1 MRGKAKI
8 MNNITMEQRKDA
20 LNKII
25 SSEDFENTVDK
36 IIENKMS
43 YYNWLKNNIKPKQL
57 LNCEDIDFS
66 FNYAL
71 NYVYRCMLMD
81 NENKTY
87 VVYFIRNKYNGLLKI
102 GKTNDLQRRIN
113 EIESCFN
120 FLGLD
125 TNELVV
131 EAMSYCPYGMN
142 NGKVETYYHNLFKE
156 KRKIGEWFDVSY
168 DELLNSLFVDYIIN
182 GVLVTVEDTYYFPN
196 GVKKLKLAENDYKL
210 LKKEVTNEL
219 KEKVS
224 KQLGI
229 LNTDISNIFNRNNNI
244 TYSEDLFNY
253 IMSLNSSNDTNL
265 DNKIKK
271 DIENILSF
279 IDYDD

>member
-1 MRGKAKI
+1 

-25 SSEDFENTVDK
+25 SSEDFETAVDK
-36 IIENKMS
+36 IIENKMY
-43 YYNWLKNNIKPKQL
+43 YYNWLKNNINPKQL

-66 FNYAL
+66 FSYAL
-71 NYVYRCMLMD
+71 DYVYRCMLMD
-81 NENKTY
+81 SEHKTS

-102 GKTNDLQRRIN
+102 GKTNSLQRRIN
-113 EIESCFN
+113 EIENCFN

-125 TNELVV
+125 TNELAV
-131 EAMSYCPYGMN
+131 EAISYCPYGMN

-168 DELLNSLFVDYIIN
+168 DELLDSLFVNYIIN

-229 LNTDISNIFNRNNNI
+229 LNTDIYNIFNRNNNI

>member
-1 MRGKAKI
+1 

-25 SSEDFENTVDK
+25 SSKDFENTVDK

-71 NYVYRCMLMD
+71 DYVYRCMLMD
-81 NENKTY
+81 SEHKTS

-125 TNELVV
+125 TNELAV
-131 EAMSYCPYGMN
+131 EAISYCPYGMN

-182 GVLVTVEDTYYFPN
+182 GVLVTVEDTYDFPN

-219 KEKVS
+219 KEKIS

-229 LNTDISNIFNRNNNI
+229 LNTDIYNIFNRNNNI

-253 IMSLNSSNDTNL
+253 IMSLNSTNDTNL

>member
-1 MRGKAKI
+1 
-8 MNNITMEQRKDA
+8 MNNITMEQRKDV

-71 NYVYRCMLMD
+71 DYVYRCMLMD
-81 NENKTY
+81 SEHKTS

-125 TNELVV
+125 TNELAV
-131 EAMSYCPYGMN
+131 EAISYCPYGMN
-142 NGKVETYYHNLFKE
+142 NDKVETYYHNLFKE

-182 GVLVTVEDTYYFPN
+182 GVLVTVEDTYDFPN

-219 KEKVS
+219 KEKIS

-229 LNTDISNIFNRNNNI
+229 LNTDIYNIFNRNNNI

>member
-1 MRGKAKI
+1 

-25 SSEDFENTVDK
+25 SSKDFENTVDK

-71 NYVYRCMLMD
+71 DYVYRCMLMD
-81 NENKTY
+81 SKHKTS

-125 TNELVV
+125 TNELAV
-131 EAMSYCPYGMN
+131 EAISYCPYGMN

-168 DELLNSLFVDYIIN
+168 DELLDSLFVNYIIN
-182 GVLVTVEDTYYFPN
+182 GVLVTVEDTYDFPN

-210 LKKEVTNEL
+210 LKKEVENEL

-229 LNTDISNIFNRNNNI
+229 LNTDIFNIFNRNNDI

>member
-1 MRGKAKI
+1 

-25 SSEDFENTVDK
+25 SSEDFENAVDK

-71 NYVYRCMLMD
+71 DYVYRCMLMD
-81 NENKTY
+81 SEHKTS

-125 TNELVV
+125 TNELAV
-131 EAMSYCPYGMN
+131 EAISYCPYGMN

-229 LNTDISNIFNRNNNI
+229 LNTDIYNIFNRNNNI

>member
-25 SSEDFENTVDK
+25 SSEDFENAVDK
-36 IIENKMS
+36 IIENKMY
-43 YYNWLKNNIKPKQL
+43 YYNWLKNNINPKQL

-81 NENKTY
+81 SEHKTS

-102 GKTNDLQRRIN
+102 GKTNSLQRRIN
-113 EIESCFN
+113 EIENCFN

-125 TNELVV
+125 TNELAV
-131 EAMSYCPYGMN
+131 EAISYCPYGMN

-182 GVLVTVEDTYYFPN
+182 GVLVTVEDTYDFPN

-253 IMSLNSSNDTNL
+253 IMSLNSSSDTNL

>member
-1 MRGKAKI
+1 
-8 MNNITMEQRKDA
+8 MNNITMEQRKDV

-43 YYNWLKNNIKPKQL
+43 YYNWLKNNIK
-57 LNCEDIDFS
+57 LNCGDIDFS

-71 NYVYRCMLMD
+71 DYVYRCMLMD
-81 NENKTY
+81 SEHKSSI
-87 VVYFIRNKYNGLLKI
+87 VYFIRNKYNGLLKI
-102 GKTNDLQRRIN
+102 GKTNNLQRRIN
-113 EIESCFN
+113 EIENCFN

-131 EAMSYCPYGMN
+131 EAISYCPYGMN

-168 DELLNSLFVDYIIN
+168 DELLNSLFVNYIIN

-229 LNTDISNIFNRNNNI
+229 LNTDIYNIFTRNNNI

-253 IMSLNSSNDTNL
+253 IMSLNSSSDTNL

>member
-1 MRGKAKI
+1 

-25 SSEDFENTVDK
+25 SSKDFENTVDK

-43 YYNWLKNNIKPKQL
+43 YYTWLKNNIKPKQL

-71 NYVYRCMLMD
+71 DYVYRCMLMD
-81 NENKTY
+81 SEHKTS

-125 TNELVV
+125 TNELAV
-131 EAMSYCPYGMN
+131 EAISYCPYGMN
-142 NGKVETYYHNLFKE
+142 NDKVETYYHNLFKE

-182 GVLVTVEDTYYFPN
+182 GVLVTVEDAYDFPN

>member
-1 MRGKAKI
+1 
-8 MNNITMEQRKDA
+8 MNNITMEQRKDV

-71 NYVYRCMLMD
+71 DYVYRCMLMD
-81 NENKTY
+81 SEHKTS

-125 TNELVV
+125 TNELAV
-131 EAMSYCPYGMN
+131 EAISYCPYGMN
-142 NGKVETYYHNLFKE
+142 NDKVETYYHNLFKE

-182 GVLVTVEDTYYFPN
+182 GVLVTVEDTYDFPN

-229 LNTDISNIFNRNNNI
+229 LNTDIYNIFNRNNNI

-265 DNKIKK
+265 DNKIRK

>member
-1 MRGKAKI
+1 

-71 NYVYRCMLMD
+71 DYVYRCMLMD
-81 NENKTY
+81 SEHKTS

-113 EIESCFN
+113 EIERCFN

-125 TNELVV
+125 TNELAV
-131 EAMSYCPYGMN
+131 EAISYCPYGMN

-182 GVLVTVEDTYYFPN
+182 GVLVTVEDTYDFPN

-229 LNTDISNIFNRNNNI
+229 LNTDIYNIFNRNNNI

-253 IMSLNSSNDTNL
+253 IMSLNSTNDTNL

>member
-1 MRGKAKI
+1 
-8 MNNITMEQRKDA
+8 MNNITMEQRKDV

-25 SSEDFENTVDK
+25 SSEDFENAVDK
-36 IIENKMS
+36 IIENKMY
-43 YYNWLKNNIKPKQL
+43 YYNWLKNNINPKQL
-57 LNCEDIDFS
+57 LKCEDIDFS

-71 NYVYRCMLMD
+71 DYVYRCMLMD
-81 NENKTY
+81 SEHETC

-113 EIESCFN
+113 EIERCFN

-131 EAMSYCPYGMN
+131 EAISYCPYGMN

-182 GVLVTVEDTYYFPN
+182 GVLVTVEDTYDFPN

-229 LNTDISNIFNRNNNI
+229 LNTDIYNIFNRNNNI

>member
-1 MRGKAKI
+1 

-25 SSEDFENTVDK
+25 SSKDFENTVDK

-71 NYVYRCMLMD
+71 DYVYRCMLMD
-81 NENKTY
+81 SEHKTS

-125 TNELVV
+125 TNELAV
-131 EAMSYCPYGMN
+131 EAISYCPYGMN

-168 DELLNSLFVDYIIN
+168 DELLDSLFVNYIIN
-182 GVLVTVEDTYYFPN
+182 GVLVTVEDTYDFPN

-229 LNTDISNIFNRNNNI
+229 LNTDIYNIFNRNNNI

-271 DIENILSF
+271 DIENILYF

>member
-1 MRGKAKI
+1 

-25 SSEDFENTVDK
+25 SSKDFENTVDK

-71 NYVYRCMLMD
+71 DYVYRCMLMD
-81 NENKTY
+81 SEHKTS

-125 TNELVV
+125 TNELAV
-131 EAMSYCPYGMN
+131 EAISYCPYGMN
-142 NGKVETYYHNLFKE
+142 NGEVETYYHNLFKE

-182 GVLVTVEDTYYFPN
+182 GVLVTVEDTYDFPN

-229 LNTDISNIFNRNNNI
+229 LNTDIYNIFNRNNNI

>member
-1 MRGKAKI
+1 
-8 MNNITMEQRKDA
+8 MNNITMEQRKDV

-25 SSEDFENTVDK
+25 SSEDFENAVDK
-36 IIENKMS
+36 IIENKMY

-71 NYVYRCMLMD
+71 DYVYRCMLMD
-81 NENKTY
+81 SKHKTS

-125 TNELVV
+125 TNELAV
-131 EAMSYCPYGMN
+131 EAISYCPYGMN

-168 DELLNSLFVDYIIN
+168 DELLDSLFVNYIIN
-182 GVLVTVEDTYYFPN
+182 GVLVTVEDTYDFPN

-253 IMSLNSSNDTNL
+253 IMSLHSSNDTNL

>member
-1 MRGKAKI
+1 
-8 MNNITMEQRKDA
+8 MNNITMEQRKDV

-25 SSEDFENTVDK
+25 SSEDFENAVDK
-36 IIENKMS
+36 IIENKMY
-43 YYNWLKNNIKPKQL
+43 YYNWLKNNINPKQL

-81 NENKTY
+81 NEHKTS

-125 TNELVV
+125 TNELAV
-131 EAMSYCPYGMN
+131 EAISYCPYGMN
-142 NGKVETYYHNLFKE
+142 NDKVETYYHNLFKE

-168 DELLNSLFVDYIIN
+168 DELLDSLFVNYIIN

-229 LNTDISNIFNRNNNI
+229 LNTDIYNIFNRNNNI

-253 IMSLNSSNDTNL
+253 IMSLNSSSDTNL

>member
-1 MRGKAKI
+1 

-25 SSEDFENTVDK
+25 SSKDFENTVDK

-71 NYVYRCMLMD
+71 DYVYRCMLMD
-81 NENKTY
+81 SEHKTS

-125 TNELVV
+125 TNELAV
-131 EAMSYCPYGMN
+131 EAISYCPYGMN
-142 NGKVETYYHNLFKE
+142 NDKVETYYHNLFKE

-182 GVLVTVEDTYYFPN
+182 GVLVTVEDTYDFPN

>member
-1 MRGKAKI
+1 

-71 NYVYRCMLMD
+71 DYVYRCMLMD
-81 NENKTY
+81 SEHKTS

-125 TNELVV
+125 TNELAV
-131 EAMSYCPYGMN
+131 EAISYCPYGMN
-142 NGKVETYYHNLFKE
+142 NDKVETYYHNLFKE

-182 GVLVTVEDTYYFPN
+182 GVLVTVEDAYDFPN

-229 LNTDISNIFNRNNNI
+229 LNTDIYNIFNRNNNI

>member
-1 MRGKAKI
+1 
-8 MNNITMEQRKDA
+8 MNNITMEQRKDV

-25 SSEDFENTVDK
+25 SSEDFENAVDK
-36 IIENKMS
+36 IIENKMY

-71 NYVYRCMLMD
+71 DYVYRCMLMD
-81 NENKTY
+81 NEHKTS

-102 GKTNDLQRRIN
+102 GKTNNLQRRIN
-113 EIESCFN
+113 EIENCFN

-125 TNELVV
+125 TNELAV
-131 EAMSYCPYGMN
+131 EAISYCPYGMN

-182 GVLVTVEDTYYFPN
+182 GVLVTVEDTYDFPN

>member
-1 MRGKAKI
+1 

-25 SSEDFENTVDK
+25 SSKDFENTVNK

-57 LNCEDIDFS
+57 LGCEDIDSS

-71 NYVYRCMLMD
+71 DYVYRCMLMD
-81 NENKTY
+81 NEHKASI
-87 VVYFIRNKYNGLLKI
+87 VYFIRNKYNGLLKI

-113 EIESCFN
+113 EIENCFN

-131 EAMSYCPYGMN
+131 EAISYCPYGMN

-182 GVLVTVEDTYYFPN
+182 GVLVTVEDTYDFPN

-219 KEKVS
+219 REKVS

-253 IMSLNSSNDTNL
+253 IMSLNSSSDTNL

>member
-1 MRGKAKI
+1 

-25 SSEDFENTVDK
+25 SSKDFENTVDK
-36 IIENKMS
+36 IIENKMY
-43 YYNWLKNNIKPKQL
+43 YYNWLKNNINPKQL

-81 NENKTY
+81 NEHKTS

-113 EIESCFN
+113 EIENCFN

-125 TNELVV
+125 TNELAV
-131 EAMSYCPYGMN
+131 EAISYCPYGMN

-168 DELLNSLFVDYIIN
+168 DELLDSLFVNYIIN

-229 LNTDISNIFNRNNNI
+229 LNTDIYNIFNRNNNI

-253 IMSLNSSNDTNL
+253 IMSLNSSSDTNL

>member
-1 MRGKAKI
+1 

-25 SSEDFENTVDK
+25 SSKDFENTVDK

-71 NYVYRCMLMD
+71 DYVYRCMLMD
-81 NENKTY
+81 SEHKTS

-125 TNELVV
+125 TNELAV
-131 EAMSYCPYGMN
+131 EAISYCPYGMN

-182 GVLVTVEDTYYFPN
+182 GVLVTVEDTYDFPN

-229 LNTDISNIFNRNNNI
+229 LNTDIYNIFNRNNNI

-271 DIENILSF
+271 NIENILSF

>member
-1 MRGKAKI
+1 

-25 SSEDFENTVDK
+25 SSKDFENTVDK

-71 NYVYRCMLMD
+71 DYVYRCMLMD
-81 NENKTY
+81 SEHKTS

-125 TNELVV
+125 TNELAV
-131 EAMSYCPYGMN
+131 EAISYCPYGMN

-182 GVLVTVEDTYYFPN
+182 GVLVTVEDTYDFPN

>member
-1 MRGKAKI
+1 

-25 SSEDFENTVDK
+25 SSKDFENTVDK
-36 IIENKMS
+36 IIENKMY
-43 YYNWLKNNIKPKQL
+43 YYNWLKNNINPKQL

-81 NENKTY
+81 NEHKTS

-125 TNELVV
+125 TNELAV
-131 EAMSYCPYGMN
+131 EAISYCPYGMN

-168 DELLNSLFVDYIIN
+168 DELLDSLFVNYIIN

-229 LNTDISNIFNRNNNI
+229 LNTDISNIFNINNNI

>member
-1 MRGKAKI
+1 

-25 SSEDFENTVDK
+25 SSKDFENTVDK

-71 NYVYRCMLMD
+71 DYVYRCMLMD
-81 NENKTY
+81 SEHKTS

-125 TNELVV
+125 TNELAV
-131 EAMSYCPYGMN
+131 EAISYCPYGMN

-182 GVLVTVEDTYYFPN
+182 GVLVTVEDTYDFPN

-219 KEKVS
+219 KEKIS

-229 LNTDISNIFNRNNNI
+229 LNTDIFNIFNRNNDI

-253 IMSLNSSNDTNL
+253 IMSLNSTNDTNL

>member
-1 MRGKAKI
+1 

-71 NYVYRCMLMD
+71 DYVYRCMLMD
-81 NENKTY
+81 SEHKTS

-125 TNELVV
+125 TNELAV
-131 EAMSYCPYGMN
+131 EAISYCPYGMN
-142 NGKVETYYHNLFKE
+142 NDKVETYYHNLFKE

-168 DELLNSLFVDYIIN
+168 DELLDSLFVNYIIN

-253 IMSLNSSNDTNL
+253 IMSLNSSSDTNL

>member
-1 MRGKAKI
+1 

-71 NYVYRCMLMD
+71 DYVYRCMLMD
-81 NENKTY
+81 SEHKTS

-125 TNELVV
+125 TNELAV
-131 EAMSYCPYGMN
+131 EAISYCPYGMN
-142 NGKVETYYHNLFKE
+142 NDKVETYYHNLFKE

-182 GVLVTVEDTYYFPN
+182 GVLVTVEDTYDFPN

-219 KEKVS
+219 KEKIS

-229 LNTDISNIFNRNNNI
+229 LNTDIYNIFNRNNNI

>member
-1 MRGKAKI
+1 

-25 SSEDFENTVDK
+25 SSKDFENTVDK

-71 NYVYRCMLMD
+71 DYVYRCMLMD
-81 NENKTY
+81 SEHKTS

-113 EIESCFN
+113 EIENCFN

-131 EAMSYCPYGMN
+131 EAISYCPYGMN

-182 GVLVTVEDTYYFPN
+182 GVLVTVEDTYDFPN

-229 LNTDISNIFNRNNNI
+229 LNTDIYNIFNRNNNI

>member
-1 MRGKAKI
+1 

-43 YYNWLKNNIKPKQL
+43 YYNWLKDNIKPKQL

-71 NYVYRCMLMD
+71 DYVYRCMLMD
-81 NENKTY
+81 NEHKTS

-125 TNELVV
+125 TNELAV
-131 EAMSYCPYGMN
+131 EAISYCPYGMN

-182 GVLVTVEDTYYFPN
+182 GVLVTVEDTYDFPN

-229 LNTDISNIFNRNNNI
+229 LNTDIYNIFNRNNNI

>member
-1 MRGKAKI
+1 

-25 SSEDFENTVDK
+25 SSKDFENTVDK

-71 NYVYRCMLMD
+71 DYVYRCMLMD
-81 NENKTY
+81 SEHKTS

-125 TNELVV
+125 TNELAV
-131 EAMSYCPYGMN
+131 EAISYCPYGMN

-182 GVLVTVEDTYYFPN
+182 GVLVTVEDTYDFPN

-244 TYSEDLFNY
+244 TYSEDSFNY

>member
-1 MRGKAKI
+1 
-8 MNNITMEQRKDA
+8 MNNITREQRKDA

-25 SSEDFENTVDK
+25 SSKDFENTVDK

-71 NYVYRCMLMD
+71 DYVYRCMLMD
-81 NENKTY
+81 SKPKTS

-125 TNELVV
+125 TNELAV
-131 EAMSYCPYGMN
+131 EAISYCPYGMN

-182 GVLVTVEDTYYFPN
+182 GVLVTVEDTYDFPN

-229 LNTDISNIFNRNNNI
+229 LNTDIYNIFNRNNNI

>member
-1 MRGKAKI
+1 

-71 NYVYRCMLMD
+71 DYVYRCMLMD
-81 NENKTY
+81 SEHKTS

-113 EIESCFN
+113 EIERCFN

-125 TNELVV
+125 TNELAV
-131 EAMSYCPYGMN
+131 EAISYCPYGMN

-182 GVLVTVEDTYYFPN
+182 GVLVTVEDTYDFPN

-229 LNTDISNIFNRNNNI
+229 LNTDIYNIFNRSNNI

>member
-1 MRGKAKI
+1 

-71 NYVYRCMLMD
+71 DYVYRCMLMD
-81 NENKTY
+81 SKHKTS

-113 EIESCFN
+113 EIERCFN

-125 TNELVV
+125 TNELAV
-131 EAMSYCPYGMN
+131 EAISYCPYGMN

-182 GVLVTVEDTYYFPN
+182 GVLVTVEDTYDFPN

-219 KEKVS
+219 KEKIS

-253 IMSLNSSNDTNL
+253 IMSLNSTNDTNL

>member
-1 MRGKAKI
+1 

-25 SSEDFENTVDK
+25 SSKDFENTVDK

-71 NYVYRCMLMD
+71 DYVYRCMLMD
-81 NENKTY
+81 SEHKTS
-87 VVYFIRNKYNGLLKI
+87 VVYFIRNKYIGLLKI

-125 TNELVV
+125 TNELAV
-131 EAMSYCPYGMN
+131 EAISYCPYGMN

-168 DELLNSLFVDYIIN
+168 DELLDSLFVNYIIN
-182 GVLVTVEDTYYFPN
+182 GVLVTVEDAYDFPN

>member
-1 MRGKAKI
+1 

-71 NYVYRCMLMD
+71 DYVYRCMLMD
-81 NENKTY
+81 SEHKTS

-113 EIESCFN
+113 EIENCFN

-131 EAMSYCPYGMN
+131 EAISYCPYGMN

-182 GVLVTVEDTYYFPN
+182 GVLVTVEDTYDFPN

-229 LNTDISNIFNRNNNI
+229 LNTDIYNIFNRNNNI

>member
-1 MRGKAKI
+1 

-25 SSEDFENTVDK
+25 SSKDFENTVDK
-36 IIENKMS
+36 IIENKMY
-43 YYNWLKNNIKPKQL
+43 YYNWLKNNINPKQL
-57 LNCEDIDFS
+57 LNCEDINFS

-81 NENKTY
+81 NEHKTS

-102 GKTNDLQRRIN
+102 GKTNNLQRRIN
-113 EIESCFN
+113 EIENCFN

-131 EAMSYCPYGMN
+131 EAISYCPYGMN

-182 GVLVTVEDTYYFPN
+182 GVLVTVEDTYDFPN

>member
-1 MRGKAKI
+1 
-8 MNNITMEQRKDA
+8 MNNITMEQRKDV

-25 SSEDFENTVDK
+25 SSEDFENAVDK
-36 IIENKMS
+36 IIENKMY
-43 YYNWLKNNIKPKQL
+43 YYNWLKNNINPKQL

-71 NYVYRCMLMD
+71 DYVYRCMLMD
-81 NENKTY
+81 NEHKTS

-125 TNELVV
+125 TNELAV
-131 EAMSYCPYGMN
+131 EAISYCPYGMN

-168 DELLNSLFVDYIIN
+168 DELLDSLFVNYIIN

-229 LNTDISNIFNRNNNI
+229 LNTDIYNIFNRNNNI

>member
-1 MRGKAKI
+1 

-25 SSEDFENTVDK
+25 SSKDFENTVDK

-71 NYVYRCMLMD
+71 DYVYRCMLMD
-81 NENKTY
+81 SEHKTS

-125 TNELVV
+125 TNELAV
-131 EAMSYCPYGMN
+131 EAISYCPYGMN
-142 NGKVETYYHNLFKE
+142 NDKVETYYHNLFKE

-182 GVLVTVEDTYYFPN
+182 GVLVTVEDAYDFPN

-229 LNTDISNIFNRNNNI
+229 LNTDIYNIFNRNNNI

>member
-1 MRGKAKI
+1 

-25 SSEDFENTVDK
+25 SSKDFENTVDK

-71 NYVYRCMLMD
+71 DYVYRCMLMD
-81 NENKTY
+81 SEHKTS

-125 TNELVV
+125 TNELAV
-131 EAMSYCPYGMN
+131 EAISYCPYGMN
-142 NGKVETYYHNLFKE
+142 NDKVETYYHNLFKE

-182 GVLVTVEDTYYFPN
+182 GVLVTVEDAYDFPN

-253 IMSLNSSNDTNL
+253 IMSLNSSSDTNL

>member
-1 MRGKAKI
+1 

-25 SSEDFENTVDK
+25 SSKDFENTVDK

-71 NYVYRCMLMD
+71 DYVYRCMLMD
-81 NENKTY
+81 SEHKTS

-125 TNELVV
+125 TNELAV
-131 EAMSYCPYGMN
+131 EAISYCPYGMN

-168 DELLNSLFVDYIIN
+168 DELLDSLFVNYIIN

-253 IMSLNSSNDTNL
+253 IMSLNSSSDTNL

>member
-1 MRGKAKI
+1 

-25 SSEDFENTVDK
+25 SSKDFENTVDK

-71 NYVYRCMLMD
+71 DYVYRCMLMD
-81 NENKTY
+81 SEHKTS

-125 TNELVV
+125 TNELAV
-131 EAMSYCPYGMN
+131 EAISYCPYGMN
-142 NGKVETYYHNLFKE
+142 NDKVETYYHNLFKE

-182 GVLVTVEDTYYFPN
+182 GVLVTVEDTYDFPN

-229 LNTDISNIFNRNNNI
+229 LNTDIYNIFNRNNNI